1 MHVYEIY
8 IDYLIILI
16 NNIQIVT
23 FLYCIPT
30 ILRKWWAGEGGTYL
44 KGVRPLRVGAYL
56 GEGAY
61 KRVGA
66 LFEEIWYV
74 IVFVW

>member
-8 IDYLIILI
+8 IDYLIILV
-16 NNIQIVT
+16 NNMQIVT
-23 FLYCIPT
+23 FLFCIPT
-30 ILRKWWAGEGGTYL
+30 IKKVMGWGGGHL
-44 KGVRPLRVGAYL
+44 FERGAAQGVGAYL

>member
-1 MHVYEIY
+1 MYPYHFKKVMGRGGG
-8 IDYLIILI
+8 YLFERGAA
-16 NNIQIVT
+16 Q
-23 FLYCIPT
+23 
-30 ILRKWWAGEGGTYL
+30 G
-44 KGVRPLRVGAYL
+44 VGAYL